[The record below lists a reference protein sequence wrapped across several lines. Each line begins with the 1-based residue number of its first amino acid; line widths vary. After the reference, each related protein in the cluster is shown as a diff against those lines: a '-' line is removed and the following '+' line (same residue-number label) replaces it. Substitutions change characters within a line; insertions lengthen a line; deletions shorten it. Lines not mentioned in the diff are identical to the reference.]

1 MRHFKPRENVQST
14 YWDHQKEKHEE
25 IAVFWT
31 IGEFTFIS
39 QLFAS
44 HVHTFAHLQYLAAPQ
59 NTKHTWL

>member
-31 IGEFTFIS
+31 IGEFTLIS

-44 HVHTFAHLQYLAAPQ
+44 HVHTFAHL
-59 NTKHTWL
+59 